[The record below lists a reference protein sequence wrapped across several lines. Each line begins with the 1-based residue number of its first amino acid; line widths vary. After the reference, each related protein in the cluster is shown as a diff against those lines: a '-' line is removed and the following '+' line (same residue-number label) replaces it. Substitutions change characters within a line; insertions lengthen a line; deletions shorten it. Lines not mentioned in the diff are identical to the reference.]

1 MFIKCL
7 TTGVIIEYKTEIMG
21 DQNFYIGNRGSAFLD
36 NVITG
41 FIIYIIYKG
50 LYSYRKWFGVL
61 SFQRNNRHNE
71 NGQSNNENP
80 LYMRGDILVSADP
93 FLDRKAT
100 LQQNTTSSDFLPFV
114 VRSRSIV
121 RFPHHMFV
129 TKPLVRIKRTKDADT
144 LLNYLPV

>member
-1 MFIKCL
+1 
-7 TTGVIIEYKTEIMG
+7 MG

-41 FIIYIIYKG
+41 FIIYTIYKG

-61 SFQRNNRHNE
+61 SFQRNNRNNE

-80 LYMRGDILVSADP
+80 LYMRVDILVSADP

-100 LQQNTTSSDFLPFV
+100 LQQNTTSSDFRFAICCQISINCTLSTPH
-114 VRSRSIV
+114 VRNLTARKNQA
-121 RFPHHMFV
+121 H
-129 TKPLVRIKRTKDADT
+129 KRRRHNA
-144 LLNYLPV
+144 